1 MTFSTFAP
9 SAATSTASALARLA
23 KLRRIAWMVD
33 GVFRV
38 PGTKFRFGLNSLIG
52 LTPAAGDA
60 VLAGISLYIVY
71 EAHRLGLPREKL
83 ARMLANVGIEAAA
96 GTVPI
101 LGDLF
106 DMSFKANLRNLAIIE
121 DHLKLAGLRV

>member
-1 MTFSTFAP
+1 MSWTAAP
-9 SAATSTASALARLA
+9 AGFTAPRGLTTRLARLR
-23 KLRRIAWMVD
+23 KIAWLVD
-33 GVFRV
+33 ASLRL
-38 PGTKFRFGLNSLIG
+38 PGTKFRFGLNSIIG

-71 EAHRLGLPREKL
+71 EAQQLGLPRDL
-83 ARMLANVGIEAAA
+83 LFRMLRNVGIEAAA

-106 DMSFKANLRNLAIIE
+106 DMGFKANLRNLAIIE
-121 DHLKLAGLRV
+121 EHLRSTGQV